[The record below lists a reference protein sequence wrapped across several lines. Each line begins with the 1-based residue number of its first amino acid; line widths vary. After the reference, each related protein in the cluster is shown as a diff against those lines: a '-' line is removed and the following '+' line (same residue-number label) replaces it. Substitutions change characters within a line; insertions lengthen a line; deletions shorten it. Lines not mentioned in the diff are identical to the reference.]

1 MELIIKVAN
10 GISCLWLAYC
20 ATLFYIVLYGND
32 NKVVYHWPTVQH
44 WTLKLGLVGIITGS
58 VFNAL
63 AWKQVGWSG
72 ALLNVGLALVFNWA
86 YLYHKKLFIK

>member
-1 MELIIKVAN
+1 
-10 GISCLWLAYC
+10 
-20 ATLFYIVLYGND
+20 
-32 NKVVYHWPTVQH
+32 VQH